1 MQQLVFDIHRAHCFV
16 HGFVVLSPLAC
27 FGLVP
32 AHHEKLLRSVFPDV
46 LFAGGIYCVH
56 GDGALI
62 RGQGACVLQTM
73 TLVEH
78 CHKSLPERTWK
89 YRSAPLHKCRFE
101 IVTQTWGCCP
111 A

>member
-1 MQQLVFDIHRAHCFV
+1 M

-32 AHHEKLLRSVFPDV
+32 AHHEKLLHSVFPDV
-46 LFAGGIYCVH
+46 FLAGWIYCVH

-62 RGQGACVLQTM
+62 RGQGACVLQLM

-78 CHKSLPERTWK
+78 CHSLQEVCQK
-89 YRSAPLHKCRFE
+89 EHGNIGLYLCIDVVLKL
-101 IVTQTWGCCP
+101 
-111 A
+111 